1 MTDPTRA
8 ADQTPD
14 GLDLDAPGWQQR
26 KSAQTRV
33 AILEAAIDRLG
44 KVGWART
51 TTQEIAEA
59 AGVSR
64 GAMLH
69 HYATK
74 LDLVAGV
81 IDYIFYRRMRVFAEQ
96 VGALSEHARVE
107 EQQGLELLWQT
118 MLGREYQAQVELA
131 VAAKTDSD
139 LAALFEPAAIRFNQ
153 AWRVEIGKLF
163 PEWSRTGDRLLL
175 AVDVAQATLDGL
187 LLNRA
192 IWPERARRV
201 AVRQFLN
208 TALLMLRDGRIETG

>member
-1 MTDPTRA
+1 MTDHA
-8 ADQTPD
+8 AAVDRTPD

-81 IDYIFYRRMRVFAEQ
+81 IDYIFYKRMKEFAEQ
-96 VGALSEHARVE
+96 VGGLSERARVE

-131 VAAKTDSD
+131 VAAKTDID
-139 LAALFEPAAIRFNQ
+139 LAALYEPAAIRFNA
-153 AWRVEIGKLF
+153 AWRAEIGKLF
-163 PEWSRTGDRLLL
+163 PEWSRTGDKLML
-175 AVDVAQATLDGL
+175 AVDFAQSTLDGL
-187 LLNRA
+187 LLNRT
-192 IWPERARRV
+192 IWPERERRV
-201 AVRQFLN
+201 AVRQLLN
-208 TALLMLRDGRIETG
+208 IALLMLRDGRIETG

>member
-1 MTDPTRA
+1 MDALPAHDR
-8 ADQTPD
+8 TPE
-14 GLDLDAPGWQQR
+14 GLDTEAPGWQQR

-81 IDYIFYRRMRVFAEQ
+81 IDYIFWRRMRVFAEQ

-139 LAALFEPAAIRFNQ
+139 LAMLYEPAAVRFNQ
-153 AWRVEIGKLF
+153 AWRAEIGKLF
-163 PEWSRTGDRLLL
+163 PEWDRTGDRLML
-175 AVDVAQATLDGL
+175 AVDFAQATLDGL
-187 LLNRA
+187 LLNRPT
-192 IWPERARRV
+192 WPERERRV
-201 AVRQFLN
+201 AVRQLLN
-208 TALLMLRDGRIETG
+208 TALLMFRDGRIEIG

>member
-1 MTDPTRA
+1 MDA
-8 ADQTPD
+8 APAHDRTPE
-14 GLDLDAPGWQQR
+14 GLDTEAPGWQQR

-81 IDYIFYRRMRVFAEQ
+81 IDYIFWRRMRVFAEQ
-96 VGALSEHARVE
+96 VGALSERARVE

-139 LAALFEPAAIRFNQ
+139 LAMLYEPAAVRFNQ
-153 AWRVEIGKLF
+153 AWRAEIGKLF
-163 PEWSRTGDRLLL
+163 PEWDATGDRLML
-175 AVDVAQATLDGL
+175 AVDFAQATLDGL
-187 LLNRA
+187 LLNRPT
-192 IWPERARRV
+192 WPERERRV
-201 AVRQFLN
+201 AVRQLLN
-208 TALLMLRDGRIETG
+208 TALLMFRDGRIEIG